1 MVPGLVCFIL
11 QSPFQDKSFPL
22 SWPDFS
28 RINSNALLDY
38 FSFLNVDSILDLLY
52 SSQKTDTDFAD
63 FCRDIE
69 PQLFEP
75 SASKKSIC
83 FPLPDSDPL
92 NEQVKFITSFNS
104 MPFILLFI
112 CWGLFIIPALESLIW
127 LVT

>member
-11 QSPFQDKSFPL
+11 QSPFRDKSFPL

-38 FSFLNVDSILDLLY
+38 FSYFNVDSILDLLY

-92 NEQVKFITSFNS
+92 NEQVKFITSSTAFAFYS
-104 MPFILLFI
+104 SFYLLGFVHHT
-112 CWGLFIIPALESLIW
+112 C
-127 LVT
+127 T